1 MVNILS
7 EHMNTLTYAFL
18 RREIQRDVR
27 GTLGSKFGED
37 FGGGGAEYFVDAI
50 HLVNLVT
57 TREQRVQTTGSGVG
71 GDGAEWGVRT
81 RASVRNRIRDRSK

>member
-1 MVNILS
+1 MGDQLGDADA
-7 EHMNTLTYAFL
+7 LL
-18 RREIQRDVR
+18 RREIQRDVGCAFR
-27 GTLGSKFGED
+27 SKFGEN
-37 FGGGGAEYFVDAI
+37 FRGGGAKDFMDAV